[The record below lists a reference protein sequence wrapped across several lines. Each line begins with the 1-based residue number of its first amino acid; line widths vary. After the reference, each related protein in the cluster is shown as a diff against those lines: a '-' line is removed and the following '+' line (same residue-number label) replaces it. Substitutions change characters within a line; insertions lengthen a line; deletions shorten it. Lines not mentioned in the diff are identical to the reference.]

1 MSHVP
6 VREEHKEAPSKMSS
20 EDLKFEWA
28 GRALIALAAAIAL
41 VALLTTGTAQAAP
54 ADGEV
59 TLTLKANSGLV
70 KQGKK
75 GKARKVALP
84 VTDLELLTAA
94 TLRTSGKLKLANGKR
109 SATLRE
115 LIVQSDGQEA
125 KLSAKLGKRRLTVFR
140 VQGRA
145 EIDKSSVTLRNAP
158 LSLTGKGA
166 DALAQRL
173 GLDSLAAGRVGTLGF
188 AAALPVV
195 EEPKTQPEVK
205 KPAPEEIVDP
215 YSSQCALSV
224 TEKTDGAA
232 PGPDS
237 PPALTSPVNLSGG
250 KIDWGFKSS
259 FRSYVFFSGGALV
272 PIAPAEVLN
281 PPLPAPQTGSFRFP
295 AGTGSYVVG
304 DPADSSDDQAIVNGS
319 GEILLCNA
327 PHGFRI
333 VLSNPTVTID
343 GEDSRLTVDVDTN
356 VSGIWTPTQRVDLAT
371 LDVDGVSPFY
381 NENAKTVTWS
391 GLPTSLT
398 AAGEEVLALC
408 NPMNPGPCDY
418 EEGDSL
424 DALTVELKTDTAVA
438 WPFGAAC
445 TIGIP
450 ASASSWPTA
459 PAALAALP
467 TLTAPEAIAGGTINW
482 GVRNGL
488 RSTVNSNGVFNLS
501 GGATS
506 SHPVSPTKEMAGAGK
521 YFTWPAV
528 SGSHEAGTPG
538 RLVLNGTGSVGLCNT
553 AHGYG
558 TVLANPTVVIDGTKS
573 RIVMDVASRLGSSWT
588 SGRVDLADVATAGV
602 EKTVVAGPGGGE
614 ETITWTFPDL
624 GADNAPGG
632 TEANADDADS
642 ANSSVKLAAGGT
654 SALNLLGAPYT
665 TVGTA
670 LNKLSVSIVHPDP
683 TP

>member
-1 MSHVP
+1 
-6 VREEHKEAPSKMSS
+6 MSS

-28 GRALIALAAAIAL
+28 GRALVALAAATAL

-59 TLTLKANSGLV
+59 ALTLKANSDLAV

-75 GKARKVALP
+75 GKAQNAALP
-84 VTDLELLTAA
+84 VTDLELLAAA
-94 TLRTSGKLKLANGKR
+94 TLRTSGKLKLAGGKR

-115 LIVQSDGQEA
+115 VIVQSAGGQIA
-125 KLSAKLGKRRLTVFR
+125 VSAKLGKRRLIVFR
-140 VQGRA
+140 AQGKA
-145 EIDKSSVTLRNAP
+145 EIGKSSATLSKAP

-166 DALAQRL
+166 DALGRRL
-173 GLDSLAAGRVGTLGF
+173 GLDSLEPGRVGTLGF
-188 AAALPVV
+188 AATLPVV
-195 EEPKTQPEVK
+195 DEPKKQSEEKNST
-205 KPAPEEIVDP
+205 PEEIVDP
-215 YSSQCALSV
+215 YASQCALSV
-224 TEKTDGAA
+224 TEKAAGTA

-237 PPALTSPVNLSGG
+237 PPSLTGPVALNGG

-272 PIAPAEVLN
+272 SIAPAEVLN

-295 AGTGSYVVG
+295 ASTGSYVVG
-304 DPADSSDDQAIVNGS
+304 DPGDSSDDQAIVDGT
-319 GEILLCNA
+319 GEIVLCNS
-327 PHGFRI
+327 PHEFRI

-343 GEDSRLTVDVDTN
+343 GEASRLTVDVDTN
-356 VSGIWTPTQRVDLAT
+356 MSGIWTPTQRVDLAT

-381 NENAKTVTWS
+381 NEDAKAVTWS
-391 GLPTSLT
+391 GLPVTLT
-398 AAGEEVLALC
+398 EAGEQALQLC

-438 WPFGAAC
+438 WPFGAGC
-445 TIGIP
+445 SLGIP
-450 ASASSWPTA
+450 ATASSWPEA

-467 TLTAPEAIAGGTINW
+467 TLTAPESIATGTINW
-482 GVRNGL
+482 GVRNAL
-488 RSTVNSNGVFNLS
+488 RSTVNTNGVFNLA

-506 SHPVSPTKEMAGAGK
+506 SHPVSPTKEMSGPGK

-558 TVLANPTVVIDGTKS
+558 TVLANPTVVIDGVNS
-573 RIVMDVASRLGSSWT
+573 RLVMDVSTRLGTSWT
-588 SGRVDLADVATAGV
+588 SGRVDLAGVATAAV
-602 EKTVVAGPGGGE
+602 EKTVVAGPGAGE

-632 TEANADDADS
+632 TAANADDEDS

-654 SALNLLGAPYT
+654 SGLNLLGGSYK

>member
-1 MSHVP
+1 
-6 VREEHKEAPSKMSS
+6 MSS

-41 VALLTTGTAQAAP
+41 VALLTAGTAQAAP

-59 TLTLKANSGLV
+59 TLTLKANSDRAV

-75 GKARKVALP
+75 GKAQNAALP

-109 SATLRE
+109 SAALRGV
-115 LIVQSDGQEA
+115 IVQSDGQEA
-125 KLSAKLGKRRLTVFR
+125 KLSAKLGKRRLIVFR
-140 VQGRA
+140 AQGKA
-145 EIDKSSVTLRNAP
+145 EIGKSSATLSKAP

-166 DALAQRL
+166 DALARRL
-173 GLDSLAAGRVGTLGF
+173 GLDSLEAGRVGTLSF
-188 AAALPVV
+188 AATLPVADQAKGKA
-195 EEPKTQPEVK
+195 EEQK
-205 KPAPEEIVDP
+205 KPAPEGIVDP
-215 YSSQCALSV
+215 YASRCALSV
-224 TEKTDGAA
+224 AEKITGTAAGAA
-232 PGPDS
+232 PAPSLTGPVG
-237 PPALTSPVNLSGG
+237 VNGG

-295 AGTGSYVVG
+295 ADGGSYVVN
-304 DPADSSDDQAIVNGS
+304 DPGDSSDDQAIVDGA
-319 GEILLCNA
+319 GEVVLCNA

-356 VSGIWTPTQRVDLAT
+356 VSGVWTSTQRVDLAT
-371 LDVDGVSPFY
+371 LDTDGVSPFY
-381 NENAKTVTWS
+381 NEDAKTVTWS
-391 GLPTSLT
+391 GLPATLT
-398 AAGEEVLALC
+398 EAGEEALDLC
-408 NPMNPGPCDY
+408 DPMNPGPCEY
-418 EEGDSL
+418 EEGDL
-424 DALTVELKTDTAVA
+424 VDPVTVELKTDAAVA
-438 WPFGAAC
+438 WPFGAGC
-445 TIGIP
+445 TLGIP
-450 ASASSWPTA
+450 ATASSWPAA

-467 TLTAPEAIAGGTINW
+467 TLTAPESISNGAISW
-482 GVRNGL
+482 GVRNSL
-488 RSTVNSNGVFNLS
+488 RNTVNTNGVFNLA
-501 GGATS
+501 GGATRS
-506 SHPVSPTKEMAGAGK
+506 DPTSMEGAGK

-538 RLVLNGTGSVGLCNT
+538 RLVLDGTGSVGLCNT
-553 AHGYG
+553 AHGFG
-558 TVLANPTVVIDGTKS
+558 TVLSNPTVVIDATKS
-573 RIVMDVASRLGSSWT
+573 RLVMDVATRLGTSWT
-588 SGRVDLADVATAGV
+588 SGRVDLADVSTGSL
-602 EKTVVAGPGGGE
+602 EKTTAAGPGDGE

-632 TEANADDADS
+632 GDDDSDS

-654 SALNLLGAPYT
+654 SGLNLLGGSYK

-683 TP
+683 AP

>member
-1 MSHVP
+1 
-6 VREEHKEAPSKMSS
+6 MSS

-41 VALLTTGTAQAAP
+41 VALLTAGTAQAAP
-54 ADGEV
+54 ASGEV
-59 TLTLKANSGLV
+59 TLTLKANSDLAI
-70 KQGKK
+70 KGKK
-75 GKARKVALP
+75 GGKAQNAALP
-84 VTDLELLTAA
+84 VTDLELLAAA
-94 TLRTSGKLKLANGKR
+94 TLRTSGKLKLANGKK
-109 SATLRE
+109 SATLRA
-115 LIVQSDGQEA
+115 LIVQSAGEETA
-125 KLSAKLGKRRLTVFR
+125 VSAKLGKRRLIVFR
-140 VQGRA
+140 AQGKA
-145 EIDKSSVTLRNAP
+145 ELGKSSATLSKAP

-173 GLDSLAAGRVGTLGF
+173 DLDSLAAGRVGTLGF
-188 AAALPVV
+188 AATLPA
-195 EEPKTQPEVK
+195 EQAKSKPAEQK
-205 KPAPEEIVDP
+205 KPAPDGIVDP
-215 YSSQCALSV
+215 YASQCPLSV
-224 TEKTDGAA
+224 TEKVSGTA

-237 PPALTSPVNLSGG
+237 PPSLTNPVSVNGG
-250 KIDWGFKSS
+250 KIDWGFKGS

-295 AGTGSYVVG
+295 AGGGSYLVN
-304 DPADSSDDQAIVNGS
+304 DPGDSSDDQAIVDGA
-319 GEILLCNA
+319 GEVVLCNA

-356 VSGIWTPTQRVDLAT
+356 FSGVWTPTQRVDLAT
-371 LDVDGVSPFY
+371 LDLDGVSPFY
-381 NENAKTVTWS
+381 NEDAKSVTWS
-391 GLPTSLT
+391 GLPALLT
-398 AAGEEVLALC
+398 EAGEGVLDLC
-408 NPMNPGPCDY
+408 NPMNPGPCEY
-418 EEGDSL
+418 EEGDPV
-424 DALTVELKTDTAVA
+424 DPVTVELKTSSSVA
-438 WPFGAAC
+438 WPFGAGC
-445 TIGIP
+445 TLGIP
-450 ASASSWPTA
+450 ATASSWPAA

-467 TLTAPEAIAGGTINW
+467 TLTAPESIASGAINW
-482 GVRNGL
+482 GVRNAL
-488 RSTVNSNGVFNLS
+488 RSTVNSNGVFNLA

-506 SHPVSPTKEMAGAGK
+506 SHPVSPTKEMSGPGK

-528 SGSHEAGTPG
+528 SGSHEAGAPG

-558 TVLANPTVVIDGTKS
+558 TVLANPTVVIDGAKS
-573 RIVMDVASRLGSSWT
+573 RLVMDVASRLGSSWT

-602 EKTVVAGPGGGE
+602 EKTVTAGPGAGE

-624 GADNAPGG
+624 GADNAAGG
-632 TEANADDADS
+632 TGADADDEDS

-654 SALNLLGAPYT
+654 SGLNLLGGSYK